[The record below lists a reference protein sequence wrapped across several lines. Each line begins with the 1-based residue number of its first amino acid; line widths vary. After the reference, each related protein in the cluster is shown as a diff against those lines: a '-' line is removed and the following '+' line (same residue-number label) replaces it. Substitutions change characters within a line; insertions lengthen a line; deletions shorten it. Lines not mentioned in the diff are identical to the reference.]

1 MVPLHSASD
10 LRVIIGG
17 SREMKQP
24 RWDVSTTSWRATI
37 SAILLMQQEAGGSA
51 AWPARFSMS
60 RPPGVSATHEAVQV
74 RQRKGVVTSAVPTM
88 DAVDRLGRKSVG
100 EGKSVYVR
108 VDRGGRRILKKKK
121 KKVVIR

>member
-1 MVPLHSASD
+1 MRISDWIQTCALPISSATVPAPSLMVPLHSASD

-60 RPPGVSATHEAVQV
+60 RQPGVPATHEAVQV

-88 DAVDRLGRKSVG
+88 DAVDRLN
-100 EGKSVYVR
+100 
-108 VDRGGRRILKKKK
+108 L
-121 KKVVIR
+121 